1 MCHNRLLEILC
12 SDKTLEELQHAF
24 KSRTGQIRHQSVS
37 LAACDVI
44 AASKG
49 KSLSL
54 LLRHIRE
61 LLWQAA
67 GWAGCGRRGLWMVVK
82 AIQMKRRAEASPDK
96 QTNKIA

>member
-12 SDKTLEELQHAF
+12 SDKTLEELQRAF

-54 LLRHIRE
+54 LLMHIRE
-61 LLWQAA
+61 RLWQAA
-67 GWAGCGRRGLWMVVK
+67 SCGRRGLRMVVK
-82 AIQMKRRAEASPDK
+82 AIQMRRRAEASPDK